1 MQSYKNHYYNVV
13 QRDLILSENLSTVS
27 MLPELKKIG
36 LCLGGNSTDENYV
49 IASLAALK
57 IISGQMPYFTQ
68 QQQISYQKVNKSR
81 ESVGG
86 KVTLRGSSMYF
97 FMHKLLFDVLPHI
110 RQFEGLRPPLHN
122 NIYCFLLK
130 EIFSFQ
136 ELVPLFP
143 YFEDLGSLQCQ
154 FHFTTK
160 TKDEVVVL
168 GNSLQLCFF
177 SSEKY

>member
-1 MQSYKNHYYNVV
+1 MHSYQKHYYDVV

-27 MLPELKKIG
+27 MLSGPKKVG
-36 LCLGGNSTDENYV
+36 LCLGGDSTDESYV

-57 IISGQMPYFTQ
+57 IISGQTPYFTQ
-68 QQQISYQKVNKSR
+68 QKLIQQRSSAPR
-81 ESVGG
+81 EGVGG
-86 KVTLRGSSMYF
+86 KVTLRGCVMYF
-97 FMHKLLFDVLPHI
+97 FFYKLLFDVLPHI
-110 RQFEGLRPPLHN
+110 KQFEGLRPPSHN

-130 EIFSFQ
+130 DMFSFS

-160 TKDEVVVL
+160 TKGEVVVL
-168 GNSLQLCFF
+168 GHSLQLCFL
-177 SSEKY
+177 SSEK